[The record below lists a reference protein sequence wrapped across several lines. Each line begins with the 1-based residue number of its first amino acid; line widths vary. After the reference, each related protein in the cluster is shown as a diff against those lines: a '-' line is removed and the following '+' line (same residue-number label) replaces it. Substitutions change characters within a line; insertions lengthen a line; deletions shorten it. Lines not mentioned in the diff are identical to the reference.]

1 MLKIYGEAPPTVSVS
16 TVIVP
21 PVTFEAVAGNSSA
34 TDSRVYVKTFGLVEL
49 TDATF
54 DETL

>member
-1 MLKIYGEAPPTVSVS
+1 MSVS

-21 PVTFEAVAGNSSA
+21 PVTFVAVAGNSSG
-34 TDSRVYVKTFGLVEL
+34 TDSRVYVNSFGLVTL
-49 TDATF
+49 TAVTF